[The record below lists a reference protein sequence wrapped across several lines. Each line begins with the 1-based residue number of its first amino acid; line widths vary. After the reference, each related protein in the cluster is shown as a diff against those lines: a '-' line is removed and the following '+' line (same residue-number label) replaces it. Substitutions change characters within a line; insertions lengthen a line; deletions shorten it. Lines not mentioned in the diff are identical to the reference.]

1 MNLLGFKDPIKYS
14 DTNVGKR
21 QAKLIKAANQALQ
34 ERQSLINTGKAAD
47 EIFGEM
53 LQESNANNLV
63 SSKKQSRSAIARQ
76 NAAYK
81 KNFRK
86 NLVTSFLTEATL
98 NSLIFDEYF
107 MDDNRNKLKAS
118 IKEEFDY
125 LYDNGFVTEDNF
137 YNSKNTIMEDIILE
151 FENIVNENTKGLNY
165 NYLSESEIYNLVL
178 TEAPKAKEATDD
190 MASIVA
196 DKVTDTIEEE
206 NKIAKKNKKKD
217 TEDEEKKK
225 EQEDDLN
232 EIEGKD
238 AKDDEDVDANTNADP
253 NAEGD
258 ETDTDTDTDVDA
270 DSDEND
276 DTDDDVED
284 TENNADA
291 NGDASD
297 TEGTDDTNEGTDEAE
312 STDDASNEDS
322 ADDQTDSTDN
332 TTIPSADST
341 SDDNKISFTFSG
353 KAKNINLQI
362 SNESNIIDP
371 TFKGSYFGSKRKI
384 KALKENKTL
393 FRGFLNNA
401 MKEMALNEAY
411 GSRIDMDVAMG
422 KAIIN
427 YTMLECLNTA
437 RLIEFSSKDIRK
449 IANALNM

>member
-34 ERQSLINTGKAAD
+34 ERQNLINTGKVAD

-53 LQESNANNLV
+53 LQESNANNSV

-217 TEDEEKKK
+217 TEDEENKK
-225 EQEDDLN
+225 EQEDDLK
-232 EIEGKD
+232 EIKGKD
-238 AKDDEDVDANTNADP
+238 TDDDVDPNADSEDTEGGDEESEDMSSDSENPDEGTDEADP
-253 NAEGD
+253 NAEG
-258 ETDTDTDTDVDA
+258 
-270 DSDEND
+270 
-276 DTDDDVED
+276 ED
-284 TENNADA
+284 TENEDETGEDSAANDAD
-291 NGDASD
+291 
-297 TEGTDDTNEGTDEAE
+297 
-312 STDDASNEDS
+312 STDDADPNADSEDPTVS
-322 ADDQTDSTDN
+322 DDNS
-332 TTIPSADST
+332 TIPSTDDVS
-341 SDDNKISFTFSG
+341 SSGDDNKISFTFSG